1 MGIIRRPNRRQIL
14 KTTMALAATGALPAR
29 AGALPHE
36 PSRAGAFP
44 HIDAS
49 LRAAVG
55 AQEVPGVVAIAATE
69 NGILYEGV
77 FGSRRLSGGPAKDAA
92 MTRDTVFR
100 IASMVKL
107 ITSVAALRLV
117 EEGKL
122 SLDGPLPEIDPAV
135 ADPQVLDGFDPKGA
149 PLLRPPK
156 RPIALRHLLTHT
168 SGFTYRLWDAEA
180 IKYGNAVEKVPAPER
195 FKLPRTPLMFDPGE
209 RWQYGTSIDWVGR
222 IVESI
227 SGEPLETHFKKQIF
241 EPLGMKDTTFEITAP
256 QRTREASG
264 HHRQP
269 DGSLKPEPMEPAPK
283 PQAAPR
289 HHSGGGGIYSTAPD
303 YLTLL
308 RMLMHGGSFEG
319 ARILRP
325 ETVALMGQNQIGR
338 GRSRHPENHGAAGF
352 QRRRFLSRYQ
362 LEMGLRPHDQH
373 AAGAGSAQRR
383 QHDLGRPVQHLLLD
397 RSEEARRRGVHD
409 PSAAVCRRARV
420 ARLSPIR
427 ARRLCGGEDGVI
439 VQARI
444 PGAAQHESVALQNRD
459 RLKLRACN
467 DPGSASHR
475 YRAAPRP
482 GNQAVQ
488 WESHQAPSPPA
499 VGFAWL
505 NPSYKLR

>member
-1 MGIIRRPNRRQIL
+1 MGTIRRPSRRQIL
-14 KTTMALAATGALPAR
+14 KTTATLAAAGVLPAR
-29 AGALPHE
+29 HAGALANEPP
-36 PSRAGAFP
+36 PSRAAAFP
-44 HIDAS
+44 HIDS
-49 LRAAVG
+49 TLRAATA

-241 EPLGMKDTTFEITAP
+241 EPLGMKDTTFEITAA

-283 PQAAPR
+283 PQTAPR

-319 ARILRP
+319 ARILQP
-325 ETVALMGQNQIGR
+325 ETVALMGQNQIGPVEAGILKTTAPR
-338 GRSRHPENHGAAGF
+338 VSNDVDFFHGISLKWGFGHMINMQPVPEARS
-352 QRRRFLSRYQ
+352 
-362 LEMGLRPHDQH
+362 
-373 AAGAGSAQRR
+373 AGSMTWAGLFNTFYWIDPKKRVAAVFMTQVLPFADERALRVYR
-383 QHDLGRPVQHLLLD
+383 QF
-397 RSEEARRRGVHD
+397 ERGVY
-409 PSAAVCRRARV
+409 AAVKT
-420 ARLSPIR
+420 
-427 ARRLCGGEDGVI
+427 G
-439 VQARI
+439 
-444 PGAAQHESVALQNRD
+444 
-459 RLKLRACN
+459 
-467 DPGSASHR
+467 
-475 YRAAPRP
+475 
-482 GNQAVQ
+482 
-488 WESHQAPSPPA
+488 
-499 VGFAWL
+499 
-505 NPSYKLR
+505 